1 MEIGKEGQIG
11 NVGSYD
17 LEVSAKGVATAKASV
32 EIGEAELK
40 PVKASVMVE
49 VDVVVALEILAKK
62 SDNKVDDAIVA
73 MVKNALGR

>member
-62 SDNKVDDAIVA
+62 SDNKVDDALVA

>member
-17 LEVSAKGVATAKASV
+17 LEVSAKGIATAKASV
-32 EIGEAELK
+32 EIGEADLK

>member
-32 EIGEAELK
+32 EIGEAGLK

>member
-1 MEIGKEGQIG
+1 MDIGKEGQIG

>member
-32 EIGEAELK
+32 EIGEADLK